1 MPRIVGLLCLLPV
14 FLAAYISYQIFM
26 DTRPPVQVEIV
37 IPDGASTAQIGKTLY
52 QNKIIRSAYLFR
64 LLAKF
69 NGLSANLQSGHYRFR
84 QKADMQ
90 MVMRRIYEGDVI
102 LYQLT
107 VPEGLRLDE
116 IIKLLAEKTETD
128 PDIWQR
134 TLSGITKGTEAEGLL
149 LPETYTYQ
157 KPVQP
162 KRVLMQMITS
172 QQKILDSLGQ
182 VWLDH
187 KQLRIVASIIEKET
201 SLDAE
206 RPLVASVIRN
216 RILKRMPLQMD
227 PTVIYGLWRTDGSF
241 SGNLRKKDLS
251 RDTPWNTYTRSG
263 LPVSPISNP
272 GEASLRA
279 AANPADTNY
288 LYFVA
293 DGRGGHI
300 FASSLAEHDK
310 NVRRWLKIERTIQ
323 KALPQEGI

>member
-1 MPRIVGLLCLLPV
+1 MFRIVGLLFLLPL
-14 FLAAYISYQIFM
+14 FLAAYISHQVFM
-26 DTRPPVQVEIV
+26 DMKPPTQAEIV
-37 IPDGASTAQIGKTLY
+37 IPNGASTAQIGTVLY
-52 QNKIIRSAYLFR
+52 KNKIIRSAYLFR
-64 LLAKF
+64 LLVKF
-69 NGLSANLQSGHYRFR
+69 KGLSASLQSGHYRFE

-90 MVMRRIYEGDVI
+90 MVMRRIHEGDVI

-116 IIKLLAEKTETD
+116 IIKLLAEKTGTD
-128 PDIWQR
+128 PQLWKR
-134 TLSGITKGTEAEGLL
+134 TLSGIIKGPESEGLL

-162 KRVLMQMITS
+162 KRMLMQMLTS
-172 QQKILDSLGQ
+172 QQKILDSFGQ
-182 VWLDH
+182 TWLDQ

-216 RILKRMPLQMD
+216 RILKGMSLQMD

-263 LPVSPISNP
+263 LPASPICNP
-272 GEASLRA
+272 GKASLRA
-279 AANPADTNY
+279 AANPTNTNY

-293 DGRGGHI
+293 NGRGGHF
-300 FASSLAEHDK
+300 FASSLAEHVK

-323 KALPQEGI
+323 KTHPQEEI